1 MENDQKPLT
10 IQSKKDFW
18 KAEEVQKR
26 KIKTK
31 EKTETTS
38 KQHDQINSHKLRASR
53 LREMNE
59 MK

>member
-1 MENDQKPLT
+1 MENDQKPLI